1 MKDIAITITAQ
12 ERMEIEEILVDKDE
26 QAALTLVKML
36 ADRIEIADRKQLRPP
51 LDK

>member
-1 MKDIAITITAQ
+1 MKDIAITITTQ
-12 ERMEIEEILVDKDE
+12 ERLEIEEILVDKDE

-36 ADRIEIADRKQLRPP
+36 ADRIETSERKSMRSP

>member
-1 MKDIAITITAQ
+1 MKDIAVTITAQ
-12 ERMEIEEILVDKDE
+12 ERMEIEKILVDKDE

-36 ADRIEIADRKQLRPP
+36 ADHIEITDRKQLRPP

>member
-12 ERMEIEEILVDKDE
+12 ERMEIEKILVDKDK

-36 ADRIEIADRKQLRPP
+36 ADRIEVASRKQLRPS